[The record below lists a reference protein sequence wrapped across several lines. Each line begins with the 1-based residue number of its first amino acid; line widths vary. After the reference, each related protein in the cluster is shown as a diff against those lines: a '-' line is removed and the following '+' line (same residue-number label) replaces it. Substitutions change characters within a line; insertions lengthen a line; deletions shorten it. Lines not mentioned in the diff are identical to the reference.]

1 MQQGQEGYFS
11 RYFFIISSSRMSLCV
26 WGRFASRL
34 PVAAVAEAS
43 IFLGTLDMDT
53 DMLICRP
60 PSGNSKEREKN
71 KGLS

>member
-43 IFLGTLDMDT
+43 ILLGRTLDMDA

-60 PSGNSKEREKN
+60 PSRNSKE
-71 KGLS
+71 